1 MANKINCDICKNVIR
16 ELHVGV
22 ILDTKELKVLNG
34 WFDACKA
41 CAQAFANLGRSS
53 RKDLRERAKVEAR
66 RYIAI
71 TEKIGKSIARKKE
84 RVVSCDEIMCENKIY
99 NKKDWKFW
107 SVRGGHPDK
116 GGDTADFQDVLN
128 CIQKEK
134 YCR

>member
-41 CAQAFANLGRSS
+41 CAQAFANIAHSS
-53 RKDLRERAKVEAR
+53 RKDLRERARAEAR

-71 TEKIGKSIARKKE
+71 TEKIGQSIARKKK
-84 RVVSCDEIMCENKIY
+84 RVSCDEIMCQNKIY
-99 NKKDWKFW
+99 NRKGYLKW
-107 SVRGGHPDK
+107 SQKGGHPDK
-116 GGDTADFQDVLN
+116 GGRTAVFQDVLN
-128 CIQKEK
+128 CVAREN